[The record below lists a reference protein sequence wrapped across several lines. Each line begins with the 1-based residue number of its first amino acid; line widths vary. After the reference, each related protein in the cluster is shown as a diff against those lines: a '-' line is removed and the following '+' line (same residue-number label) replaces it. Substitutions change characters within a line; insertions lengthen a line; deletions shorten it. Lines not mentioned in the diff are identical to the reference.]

1 MHGHAWTCKVA
12 TAHTHGRF
20 FLFTYIHINVM
31 HVCVCTLAHLR
42 IHGSKNL
49 DQWAAQQ
56 QSRAAHR
63 RSAFLYTLL
72 SNAAFTHT
80 RTYSCAA
87 CRTGCSRYVT
97 QKKTALSASQ
107 IAAPAAAQRTLKLE
121 LHSHTLSPTLS
132 RTLYFCALHILRR
145 AQLTAAAAR
154 LRLQLQFTLH
164 WRSLTLS
171 LSSFLPHPKG
181 FLFSFPLTVVLLCLG
196 CCCCYLCC
204 TVSAALLLAL
214 PSTSFIRI
222 FGCFRLLL
230 LPAVQGVS
238 LFCFVLALFGYF

>member
-1 MHGHAWTCKVA
+1 MHARTCMDMQSGNCP
-12 TAHTHGRF
+12 HPWSIF
-20 FLFTYIHINVM
+20 PIYIHTYECYACVF
-31 HVCVCTLAHLR
+31 VCVCTLAHLR

-56 QSRAAHR
+56 QSSAAQR

-72 SNAAFTHT
+72 SKAAFTHT
-80 RTYSCAA
+80 HTYIQLRCLQNRLQPQ
-87 CRTGCSRYVT
+87 CNPK
-97 QKKTALSASQ
+97 KKTALSPSQ
-107 IAAPAAAQRTLKLE
+107 IAAPAAAQRTLRLK

-171 LSSFLPHPKG
+171 LSVSSFLPHPKG
-181 FLFSFPLTVVLLCLG
+181 F
-196 CCCCYLCC
+196 
-204 TVSAALLLAL
+204 
-214 PSTSFIRI
+214 
-222 FGCFRLLL
+222 
-230 LPAVQGVS
+230 
-238 LFCFVLALFGYF
+238 FV